1 MTVLNAPSDLA
12 KILRFDSVQRSAH
25 WANAILFGILIFTAI
40 PLYFGSFFG
49 VVLPR
54 HTIEEIHLYSGLV
67 LPLPL
72 IASLLG
78 PWGRQMRRDVR
89 RFSLWTRSEIEWLRS
104 FGSHKIEAD
113 KFNPGQK
120 LNALFIGAVIVVMF
134 VTGFMLRWF
143 EFFPVSWRQGAT
155 FVHDVFA
162 FLIFAV
168 VVGHIYMA
176 LTHRDSLRSIFTG
189 RVSEKWA
196 ATHAAGWLKELRS
209 SNETS
214 EHP

>member
-1 MTVLNAPSDLA
+1 MTVLNTPSDLA